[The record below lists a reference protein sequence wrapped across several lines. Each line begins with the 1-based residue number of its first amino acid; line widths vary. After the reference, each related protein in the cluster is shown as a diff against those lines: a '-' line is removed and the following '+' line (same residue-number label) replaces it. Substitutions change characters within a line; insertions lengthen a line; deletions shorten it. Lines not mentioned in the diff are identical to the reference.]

1 LQEYKITAD
10 GTGMSDVTNKSYKK
24 EDNKQ
29 FDRMMEDLAKALNP
43 HQIQREKEIIE
54 DATTDKQII
63 EEPNENS
70 FWTDENKVAEET
82 ASAVEDIINEK
93 AQDSEDEIAMVD
105 GILQKIAAGEV
116 NPKHNSDDYF
126 GANEDVISNVISNN
140 SVRES
145 LPQQKQEIERHED
158 SILGSPAVAAEIN
171 NVRHKYITGKLAGQD
186 LTDKNGNMIIA
197 KGEVIT
203 SEVVARVEAEGKLP
217 VLIVNMVLPG
227 MEE

>member
-1 LQEYKITAD
+1 
-10 GTGMSDVTNKSYKK
+10 MPNKSYKK

-43 HQIQREKEIIE
+43 NQDQRTKEAQI
-54 DATTDKQII
+54 DPVTDKLPI
-63 EEPNENS
+63 EEENEHG
-70 FWTDENKVAEET
+70 FWSDENKATEEI
-82 ASAVEDIINEK
+82 ASAIENNSIMTQGN
-93 AQDSEDEIAMVD
+93 EDEITIID
-105 GILQKIAAGEV
+105 GVLRKIAVEEMQPQTIDEKV
-116 NPKHNSDDYF
+116 KDNPEQNNGDYF
-126 GANEDVISNVISNN
+126 NVNVNKDVISNN
-140 SVRES
+140 SAVENP
-145 LPQQKQEIERHED
+145 PQLKQEIEKRED

-171 NVRHKYITGKLAGQD
+171 NVRHKYIAGKLAGQD

-217 VLIVNMVLPG
+217 ILIVNMVLPG